1 MSSIAGR
8 VILVTGAST
17 GIGAAC
23 VDKLIASGF
32 FVFGSVRTEADA
44 ERLQIRYGS
53 NFSPLIFDV
62 TNDRDIL
69 QSVECVDR
77 KLAGAKLAGLVNNAG
92 MAAPGPLLHIPM
104 SKFREQIAV
113 NLTGQLQVIQAFAPC
128 LGAGEQNRSGPPGRI
143 VNMSSVAG
151 RFAAPFL
158 GAYSASKFGFEALS
172 DALRRELYPFG
183 VKLTVVQPGMIA
195 TTIWDKA
202 EEVDFSPYEHT
213 IYAAPAQRMREWII
227 NKGRLAPSADKVANA
242 VLYAL
247 VAKNPPTRIAVVQ
260 NSLIDYFL
268 PPLLPTKLADW
279 LVVRQMKLE
288 DMNKSDSSLS

>member
-1 MSSIAGR
+1 MPSTAR

-23 VDKLIASGF
+23 VNKLITSGF

-44 ERLQIRYGS
+44 ERLQIRFGR
-53 NFSPLIFDV
+53 NFSPLMFDI

-69 QSVECVDR
+69 RSVEYVDK
-77 KLAGAKLAGLVNNAG
+77 KLAGATLAGLVNNAG
-92 MAAPGPLLHIPM
+92 MAAPGPLLHIPL

-128 LGAGEQNRSGPPGRI
+128 LGAGGQTRSGPPGRI

-172 DALRRELYPFG
+172 DALRRELLPFG
-183 VKLTVVQPGMIA
+183 VKVTVVQPGMIA
-195 TTIWDKA
+195 TPIWDKA
-202 EEVDFSPYEHT
+202 EAVDFSPYDHT
-213 IYAAPAQRMREWII
+213 IYAASARRMREWII
-227 NKGRLAPSADKVANA
+227 NKGRHAPSADKVADA
-242 VLYAL
+242 VFYAL
-247 VAKNPPTRIAVVQ
+247 VAKNPPARIAVVQ
-260 NSLIDYFL
+260 NRFVDYIL
-268 PPLLPTKLADW
+268 PPMLPTKLADW
-279 LVVRQMKLE
+279 LVTRQIKTE
-288 DMNKSDSSLS
+288 VMNKER